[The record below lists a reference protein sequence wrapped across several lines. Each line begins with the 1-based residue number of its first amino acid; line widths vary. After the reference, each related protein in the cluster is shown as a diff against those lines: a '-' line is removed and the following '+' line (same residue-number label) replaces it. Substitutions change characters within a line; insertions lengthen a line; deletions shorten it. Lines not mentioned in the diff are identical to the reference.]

1 MTAVA
6 AKRDGEAH
14 DRDAAPSSPHVAF
27 VMGKL
32 NSGGVQRMTMLIAEG
47 VASRGVNVD
56 LVVCDAQGALKDQIS
71 PSTSIV
77 ALTKSNPIAAR
88 WAALRADPKGI
99 SAYLKPLLT
108 RKYASE
114 TLPYLPSLARYLKRT
129 RPDSIFS
136 ATTYLNI
143 ETVLARRLAG
153 VPSRLVLSDRSHFSS
168 GKPRKE
174 WRLRNLVAAMHRTYR
189 EADAITAVSNGV
201 ADDIA
206 RSVGIARDRITTLYN
221 PTITPDFQAK
231 MHEPIEHRWFADGA
245 PPVLLG
251 VGRTT
256 FQKDFATLVRAFAR
270 VRAERPVRLA
280 IIGESSDKQS
290 GRLRSLAAEL
300 GVADDV
306 QLLGYQRNPIP
317 YMARSAAFVLS
328 SRYEGFPNVLL
339 EAMACGTAV
348 VATDCPAGPREIL
361 DGGIYGPLVPVGDDA
376 ALAAAIT
383 ATLDAPPD
391 PTFLKKRAAVF
402 NYDTAIDRYTAVI
415 LGDGSSHRAIEGGA

>member
-1 MTAVA
+1 M
-6 AKRDGEAH
+6 D
-14 DRDAAPSSPHVAF
+14 DRQAAPSAPHVAF

-32 NSGGVQRMTMLIAEG
+32 NSGGAQRMTFLIAQG

-56 LVVCDAQGALKDQIS
+56 LVVCDAQGALRDQIS
-71 PSTSIV
+71 PAMSIV
-77 ALTKSNPIAAR
+77 ALEKSNPITAR
-88 WAALRADPKGI
+88 LAALRADPKGL

-108 RKYASE
+108 RKFASE
-114 TLPYLPSLARYLKRT
+114 TLPYLPSLVRYLRRA

-174 WRLRNLVAAMHRTYR
+174 WRLRNLVAAMHRTYAQ
-189 EADAITAVSNGV
+189 ADAITAVSNGV

-206 RSVGIARDRITTLYN
+206 RSVGIARERITTLYN
-221 PTITPDFQAK
+221 PTITPDFEAK
-231 MHEPIEHRWFADGA
+231 MREPIDHPWFAEGA

-270 VRAERPVRLA
+270 VRAEHPARLA

-290 GRLRSLAAEL
+290 GRLKALAAEL
-300 GVADDV
+300 GVLDDV
-306 QLLGYQRNPIP
+306 QLLGYQRNPVP
-317 YMARSAAFVLS
+317 YMARAAMFVLS

-339 EAMACGTAV
+339 ESMACGTAV
-348 VATDCPAGPREIL
+348 VSTDCPAGPREIL
-361 DGGIYGPLVPVGDDA
+361 DGGTYGPLVPVADDA
-376 ALAAAIT
+376 ALAAAIS
-383 ATLDAPPD
+383 ATLAAPPD
-391 PTFLKKRAAVF
+391 PEFLKDRASQF
-402 NYDTAIDRYTAVI
+402 NYDTSIDRYTSVI
-415 LGDGSSHRAIEGGA
+415 LGDGSVHRGTAEAQA